1 MTTSANIWDQCCHQ
15 IVRLFRYSYVF
26 THRVTKQRHLFD
38 YLVDAC
44 LKIVDTTNLKVFYY
58 CFIFR
63 MDHLPPPSIPRVD
76 PAIAEV
82 LGDQSC
88 WFGLADFSE
97 LVLVKYTIRA
107 LTDLTKSIV
116 RFFLDFCHCDAL
128 FPRNFEWETHSKMI
142 VSGLW
147 FNVLPRVIFASFYLS
162 E

>member
-1 MTTSANIWDQCCHQ
+1 MP
-15 IVRLFRYSYVF
+15 LFRYSYVF

-44 LKIVDTTNLKVFYY
+44 LKIVDTTKLKALYF
-58 CFIFR
+58 CFVFR

-88 WFGLADFSE
+88 WFGLDDFSE
-97 LVLVKYTIRA
+97 LVLVKDTIRV
-107 LTDLTKSIV
+107 LTDLTKFIV
-116 RFFLDFCHCDAL
+116 RLFFRFLPLWCSVPLDLRMGDSFLNDCL
-128 FPRNFEWETHSKMI
+128 LI
-142 VSGLW
+142 V
-147 FNVLPRVIFASFYLS
+147 FNVSPRVIFASFYLS